1 MCIGLMRAKPAC
13 GVKSS
18 ELRRYEWFI
27 SNAPLMAPFCARIG
41 YMVVSGFKREQR
53 YVDVSAPYVHAFLA
67 MASFFDEQYPENGW
81 NDFINSNYATGCED
95 PTLFSSLDYFV
106 SHGISLEPNPRLTT
120 FFQDLSAG
128 NSHADRIST
137 PACIDHA
144 NLQGSLGGQ
153 DSSVRTGET
162 RSEYKEIKAMYGEDT
177 VVLTLLMSV

>member
-1 MCIGLMRAKPAC
+1 MDI
-13 GVKSS
+13 
-18 ELRRYEWFI
+18 
-27 SNAPLMAPFCARIG
+27 
-41 YMVVSGFKREQR
+41 
-53 YVDVSAPYVHAFLA
+53 SAPYFQAFPA

-106 SHGISLEPNPRLTT
+106 SHSILEFNPQLTT

-137 PACIDHA
+137 PACIDQA

-153 DSSVRTGET
+153 DSSVTAGEM
-162 RSEYKEIKAMYGEDT
+162 RSEYIVWREYCGLNIANVCLGWRKIQGISIRQNNEK
-177 VVLTLLMSV
+177 S